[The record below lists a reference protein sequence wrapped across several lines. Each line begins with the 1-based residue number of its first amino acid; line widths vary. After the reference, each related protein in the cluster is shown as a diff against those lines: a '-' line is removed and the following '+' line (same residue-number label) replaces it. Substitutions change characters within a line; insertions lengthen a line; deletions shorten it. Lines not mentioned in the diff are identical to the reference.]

1 MTAVHAA
8 KALLPGGW
16 ASDVRVTTANGSI
29 RSVELDC
36 QPEPGDERCET
47 LLPGMPNLHSHAFQ
61 RGMAGRAEVRGLTV
75 DSFWTWREV
84 MYRFALTMSPDQV
97 EAVAALAYMEMLESG
112 FTRVGEFHYLHH
124 HRDGL
129 PYDDIAEMATRIAAA
144 SVRTG
149 IRLTLLPVFYAHATF
164 GGAPPFPQ
172 QQRFIND
179 LDTFVLLVE
188 ASSTTIAGL
197 DGAVLGIAPHSLRAV
212 TPGELDGLLEMAP
225 DGPIHIH
232 VAEQEKEVADCLAW
246 SGQCPV
252 EWLLDHAP
260 VDERWCLVHATYMT
274 DHETI
279 ALAGSGGVAGMCPV
293 TEANLGDGTF
303 PAPVFLASGGR
314 YGIGTDSNVRIGVTG
329 ELRQLEYTQ
338 RLDRRARNVLSTG
351 GVPTGRSMFDA
362 AFRGGQQ
369 ALGVPA
375 AGGITIGAPSDL
387 VALAAGTW
395 VGDDGDA
402 LLNGWIFARG
412 VAVDRV
418 WVAGREVVS
427 GGRHIHRDGIAGQ
440 FHSTMRELLGLT

>member
-149 IRLTLLPVFYAHATF
+149 IRLTLLPVFYMRTRRSVARRRCPNNS
-164 GGAPPFPQ
+164 G
-172 QQRFIND
+172 
-179 LDTFVLLVE
+179 
-188 ASSTTIAGL
+188 SSTTRI
-197 DGAVLGIAPHSLRAV
+197 HSHCWSRRAV
-212 TPGELDGLLEMAP
+212 RQLPVSMAQSSVLP
-225 DGPIHIH
+225 P
-232 VAEQEKEVADCLAW
+232 
-246 SGQCPV
+246 
-252 EWLLDHAP
+252 
-260 VDERWCLVHATYMT
+260 T
-274 DHETI
+274 
-279 ALAGSGGVAGMCPV
+279 
-293 TEANLGDGTF
+293 
-303 PAPVFLASGGR
+303 ASG
-314 YGIGTDSNVRIGVTG
+314 
-329 ELRQLEYTQ
+329 
-338 RLDRRARNVLSTG
+338 
-351 GVPTGRSMFDA
+351 P
-362 AFRGGQQ
+362 
-369 ALGVPA
+369 
-375 AGGITIGAPSDL
+375 
-387 VALAAGTW
+387 
-395 VGDDGDA
+395 
-402 LLNGWIFARG
+402 
-412 VAVDRV
+412 
-418 WVAGREVVS
+418 
-427 GGRHIHRDGIAGQ
+427 
-440 FHSTMRELLGLT
+440 